1 MPLNIYTFN
10 VLNPNISVSN
20 IVFRCAIDGDFK
32 TKMEISKHIAE
43 VDLIRYNKYRENII
57 ISMIKSWLTQE
68 SIICLQEVCEE
79 LLKSLKKHKFNIVHT
94 KTKDMV
100 IFSGSNILKDEYRV
114 IILSKHLKLTSA
126 NELEIKTTI
135 IQKNAIYINA
145 VTSTGT
151 TIQCICMHMHWK
163 NGIDEIKHISENIKH
178 ILTDAPYFICG
189 DFNNIAISPLMIP
202 FIADLSNVY
211 NMKDLKNIENKY
223 TSITSNKELIMVPI
237 YENLEN
243 SVVKDTVFGICSD
256 YIIAG
261 NIPSQFK
268 IGEQNIITEYDKKY
282 ILYDMPRIENNNK
295 LGIFNTEFYD
305 TVNNSSSSHLQKIYN
320 KYAKLWIAMNK
331 KTKHMD
337 ISDHLPVVLSISH

>member
-1 MPLNIYTFN
+1 
-10 VLNPNISVSN
+10 
-20 IVFRCAIDGDFK
+20 
-32 TKMEISKHIAE
+32 
-43 VDLIRYNKYRENII
+43 
-57 ISMIKSWLTQE
+57 
-68 SIICLQEVCEE
+68 
-79 LLKSLKKHKFNIVHT
+79 
-94 KTKDMV
+94 
-100 IFSGSNILKDEYRV
+100 
-114 IILSKHLKLTSA
+114 
-126 NELEIKTTI
+126 
-135 IQKNAIYINA
+135 
-145 VTSTGT
+145 
-151 TIQCICMHMHWK
+151 
-163 NGIDEIKHISENIKH
+163 
-178 ILTDAPYFICG
+178 
-189 DFNNIAISPLMIP
+189 MIP